1 MFYTHIKRSGKVI
14 YVILSI
20 CPCND
25 AILRARHIETLDT
38 VKEQL
43 DTVDTIY
50 VINTALT
57 V

>member
-14 YVILSI
+14 YLMLYI

-25 AILRARHIETLDT
+25 DILRARHIETIDT